1 MKSASL
7 LSVFPL
13 GASLKLSFNTKSLT
27 VVLFGILVSLFA
39 ISILQ
44 VNAYTRELYL
54 LQDYEARISQL
65 TEENRYLEINFTKAN
80 SLNNIGDFVQNMIFE
95 KADKIEYIKVLE
107 TTALA
112 K

>member
-7 LSVFPL
+7 ISVFPL
-13 GASLKLSFNTKSLT
+13 GTSLKLSFSMKSWA
-27 VVLFGILVSLFA
+27 VILFGILVSLFA

-54 LQDYEARISQL
+54 LQDYEAKISQL
-65 TEENRYLEINFTKAN
+65 TEENKSLEINFTKAN
-80 SLNNIGDFVQNMIFE
+80 SLNNIGDFVQNMTFV
-95 KADKIEYIKVLE
+95 KAENILYIKVLE